1 MSPAIEFD
9 LLTPEVSFQASGDAT
24 VSRTIHP
31 SGLRILSESVPGALS
46 TSLGFWIAVGSRDE
60 DSVAYGSTHFLEHL
74 LFKGTPRRSALDIAI
89 AFDQVGGEHNALTA
103 KEHTCYYAKVQDQ
116 DLSMA
121 IEVLA
126 DMVAASVIDAA
137 EFEVERQVILEE
149 LAMADDDP
157 SDVAHERIT
166 ETVLRDHPLGRPIG
180 GNPDT
185 IRASTRESVLE
196 HYERYYRPHELVVTA
211 AGAVNHQDLVNRV
224 TQALSDAGW
233 DLNVATAPAARRGV
247 SQAEIDRA
255 PQSLVITRP
264 LEQAV
269 VALATHGIRATDERR
284 PALSVL
290 SSVLGGGMSSRLFQ
304 EIRER
309 RGLAYSVYSFAS
321 AYADAGMF
329 GMAAGTSPA
338 HVGDVAGLMTSELRS
353 IAEEGITPEELSRT
367 RGNIAGA
374 SALALESSD
383 TRMMR
388 LGRSELS
395 TGEFVDRDE
404 GLQRLSRVDLSD
416 VQSLAQELLSTPLS
430 AVVVGAVKDGIVDG
444 VIEQDTILSS

>member
-9 LLTPEVSFQASGDAT
+9 LQAPEISFQASGDAT

-46 TSLGFWIAVGSRDE
+46 TSIGFWIAVGSRDE

-116 DLSMA
+116 DLPMA

-126 DMVAASVIDAA
+126 DMVAASVIDAE

-185 IRASTRESVLE
+185 IRASTRDSVLE
-196 HYERYYRPHELVVTA
+196 HYARYYRPHELVVTA
-211 AGAVNHQDLVNRV
+211 AGAVDHGDLVKRV
-224 TQALSDAGW
+224 TQALGDAGW
-233 DLNVATAPAARRGV
+233 DLGATTAPAARRIV
-247 SQAEIDRA
+247 TQADIDRA
-255 PQSLVITRP
+255 PRSLVINRP

-269 VALATHGIRATDERR
+269 VALATHGLRATDERR

-329 GMAAGTSPA
+329 GMAAGTSPS
-338 HVGDVAGLMTSELRS
+338 HVAEVAGLMTTELTS
-353 IAEEGITPEELSRT
+353 IAQEGITAEELART

-383 TRMMR
+383 ARMMR

-404 GLQRLSRVDLSD
+404 GLLRLSRVDLGD
-416 VQSLAQELLSTPLS
+416 VQTLAQELLSTPLS

-444 VIEQDTILSS
+444 VIEKDTIRSS

>member
-9 LLTPEVSFQASGDAT
+9 LQTPEMSFQASGDAT

-233 DLNVATAPAARRGV
+233 DLGVATAPAARRGV

-353 IAEEGITPEELSRT
+353 IAEEGITAEELSRT

-383 TRMMR
+383 ARMMR

-404 GLQRLSRVDLSD
+404 GLRRLSRVDLSD

-444 VIEQDTILSS
+444 VIEHDTIRSS

>member
-9 LLTPEVSFQASGDAT
+9 LQTPEISFQASGDAT

-46 TSLGFWIAVGSRDE
+46 TSIGFWIAVGSRDE

-116 DLSMA
+116 DLPMA

-126 DMVAASVIDAA
+126 DMVAASVIDAE

-185 IRASTRESVLE
+185 IRASTRDSVLE
-196 HYERYYRPHELVVTA
+196 HYARYYRPHELVVTA
-211 AGAVNHQDLVNRV
+211 AGAVDHGDLVKRV
-224 TQALSDAGW
+224 TQALGDAGW
-233 DLNVATAPAARRGV
+233 DLGATTAPAARRIV
-247 SQAEIDRA
+247 TQADIDRA
-255 PQSLVITRP
+255 PRSLVIERP

-269 VALATHGIRATDERR
+269 VALATHGLRATDERR

-329 GMAAGTSPA
+329 GMAAGTSPS
-338 HVGDVAGLMTSELRS
+338 HVAEVAGLMTTELTS
-353 IAEEGITPEELSRT
+353 IAQEGITAEELART

-383 TRMMR
+383 ARMMR

-404 GLQRLSRVDLSD
+404 GLLRLSRVDLGD
-416 VQSLAQELLSTPLS
+416 VQTLAQELLSTPLS

-444 VIEQDTILSS
+444 VIEKDTIRSS

>member
-9 LLTPEVSFQASGDAT
+9 LQTPEMSFQASGDAT

-211 AGAVNHQDLVNRV
+211 AGAVNHQDLVNQV

-233 DLNVATAPAARRGV
+233 DLGVASAPAARRGV

>member
-9 LLTPEVSFQASGDAT
+9 LQTPEMSFQASGDAT

-196 HYERYYRPHELVVTA
+196 HYARYYRPHELVVSA

-233 DLNVATAPAARRGV
+233 DLGVATAPAARRGV

-353 IAEEGITPEELSRT
+353 IAEEGITAEELSRT

-444 VIEQDTILSS
+444 VIEHDTIRSS

>member
-9 LLTPEVSFQASGDAT
+9 LQTPEISWQASGNAT

-46 TSLGFWIAVGSRDE
+46 TSIGFWIAVGSRDE

-89 AFDQVGGEHNALTA
+89 AFDQVGGEHNAMTA

-116 DLSMA
+116 DVSMA

-126 DMVAASVIDAA
+126 DMVAASIIDAA

-166 ETVLRDHPLGRPIG
+166 ETVLRDHALGRPIG
-180 GNPDT
+180 GNPET

-196 HYERYYRPHELVVTA
+196 HYARYYRPDELVVSA
-211 AGAVNHQDLVNRV
+211 AGAINHADLVAQV
-224 TQALSDAGW
+224 TAGLDAAGW
-233 DLNVATAPAARRGV
+233 DLGASSPPAPRRSVEPVVLDMTPRALVV
-247 SQAEIDRA
+247 S
-255 PQSLVITRP
+255 RP

-269 VALATHGIRATDERR
+269 VALATHGIRATDDRR

-309 RGLAYSVYSFAS
+309 RGLAYSVYSYAS

-338 HVGDVAGLMTSELRS
+338 HVSEVAGLMTTELRA
-353 IAEEGITPEELSRT
+353 IAEQGITPDELSRT

-383 TRMMR
+383 ARMMR

-404 GLQRLSRVDLSD
+404 GLERLSRVELSD
-416 VQSLAQELLSTPLS
+416 VQALAVELLSTPLS
-430 AVVVGAVKDGIVDG
+430 AVVVGAVKDGIVDD
-444 VIEQDTILSS
+444 VIDRATPSSS

>member
-9 LLTPEVSFQASGDAT
+9 LQTPEMSFQASGDAT

-211 AGAVNHQDLVNRV
+211 AGAVNHADLVNRV
-224 TQALSDAGW
+224 TRALSDAGW
-233 DLNVATAPAARRGV
+233 DLGVATAPAARRGV

>member
-211 AGAVNHQDLVNRV
+211 AGAVNHQDLVNQV

-233 DLNVATAPAARRGV
+233 DLGVATAPAARRGV

>member
-9 LLTPEVSFQASGDAT
+9 LQTPEMSFQASGDAT

-46 TSLGFWIAVGSRDE
+46 TSIGFWIAVGSRDE

-116 DLSMA
+116 DVSMA

-126 DMVAASVIDAA
+126 DMVAASIIDAA

-166 ETVLRDHPLGRPIG
+166 ETVLRDHALGRPIG
-180 GNPDT
+180 GNPET
-185 IRASTRESVLE
+185 IRGSTRESVLE
-196 HYERYYRPHELVVTA
+196 HYARYYRPDELVVSA
-211 AGAVNHQDLVNRV
+211 AGAINHADLVAQV
-224 TQALSDAGW
+224 TAGLDAAGW
-233 DLNVATAPAARRGV
+233 DLGASSPPAPRRSVEPMVLDTTPRALVV
-247 SQAEIDRA
+247 S
-255 PQSLVITRP
+255 RP

-269 VALATHGIRATDERR
+269 VALATHGIRATDDRR

-309 RGLAYSVYSFAS
+309 RGLAYSVYSYAS

-338 HVGDVAGLMTSELRS
+338 HVSEVAGLMTMELRA
-353 IAEEGITPEELSRT
+353 IAEQGITPDELNRT

-383 TRMMR
+383 ARMMR

-404 GLQRLSRVDLSD
+404 GLERLSRVELSD
-416 VQSLAQELLSTPLS
+416 VQDLAAELLSTPMS
-430 AVVVGAVKDGIVDG
+430 AVVVGAVKDGIVDD
-444 VIEQDTILSS
+444 VIDRATPSSS

>member
-9 LLTPEVSFQASGDAT
+9 LHTPEISFQASGEAT
-24 VSRTIHP
+24 VSRSVLP

-46 TSLGFWIAVGSRDE
+46 TSIGFWIAVGSRDE
-60 DSVAYGSTHFLEHL
+60 DSVAFGSTHFLEHL

-89 AFDQVGGEHNALTA
+89 AFDEVGGEHNALTA

-116 DLSMA
+116 DLPMA

-185 IRASTRESVLE
+185 IRASTRDSVLE
-196 HYERYYRPHELVVTA
+196 HYARYYRPHELVVTA
-211 AGAVNHQDLVNRV
+211 AGAVDHRDLVNRV

-233 DLNVATAPAARRGV
+233 DLGVSSAPASRRGV
-247 SQAEIDRA
+247 TQAEIDRA
-255 PQSLVITRP
+255 PRSLVITRP

-269 VALATHGIRATDERR
+269 VALATHGLRATDERR

-338 HVGDVAGLMTSELRS
+338 HVAEVAGLMTTELSS
-353 IAEEGITPEELSRT
+353 IAQDGITAEELSRT

-383 TRMMR
+383 ARMMR

-404 GLQRLSRVDLSD
+404 GLLRLSRVDLSD
-416 VQSLAQELLSTPLS
+416 VQVLAQELLSTPLS

-444 VIEQDTILSS
+444 VIDQDTIRSS

>member
-1 MSPAIEFD
+1 MSPAIDFD
-9 LLTPEVSFQASGDAT
+9 LQTPEISFQASGDAT
-24 VSRTIHP
+24 VSRTVHP

-46 TSLGFWIAVGSRDE
+46 TSIGFWIAVGSRDE
-60 DSVAYGSTHFLEHL
+60 DSVAFGSTHFLEHL
-74 LFKGTPRRSALDIAI
+74 LFKGTPRRSALEIAI

-116 DLSMA
+116 DLPMA

-126 DMVAASVIDAA
+126 DMVAASVIDAQ

-166 ETVLRDHPLGRPIG
+166 ESVLRDHPLGRPIG
-180 GNPDT
+180 GNPAT
-185 IRASTRESVLE
+185 IRASTRDSVLE
-196 HYERYYRPHELVVTA
+196 HYARYYRPHELVVTA
-211 AGAVNHQDLVNRV
+211 AGAVDHRDLVNLV
-224 TQALSDAGW
+224 TRALSDAGW
-233 DLNVATAPAARRGV
+233 DLDASSPPASRRDVATAALERT
-247 SQAEIDRA
+247 
-255 PQSLVITRP
+255 PQSIVISRP

-269 VALATHGIRATDERR
+269 VALATHGLRATDERR

-338 HVGDVAGLMTSELRS
+338 HVAEVAGLMTTELS
-353 IAEEGITPEELSRT
+353 AIAQEGITPEELSRT

-383 TRMMR
+383 ARMMR

-404 GLQRLSRVDLSD
+404 GLVRLSRVELGD
-416 VQSLAQELLSTPLS
+416 VQALAQDLFSTPLS
-430 AVVVGAVKDGIVDG
+430 AVVVGPVKDGIVDG
-444 VIEQDTILSS
+444 VIDQETIRSS

>member
-9 LLTPEVSFQASGDAT
+9 FQTPELSFTASGGAT

-46 TSLGFWIAVGSRDE
+46 TSIGFWIAVGSRDE
-60 DSVAYGSTHFLEHL
+60 ESIAYGSTHFLEHL

-89 AFDQVGGEHNALTA
+89 AFDEVGGEHNALTA

-116 DLSMA
+116 DLPMA

-126 DMVAASVIDAA
+126 DMVAASVLDAS

-166 ETVLRDHPLGRPIG
+166 EIVLRQHPLGRPIG

-185 IRASTRESVLE
+185 IRASTRDSVME
-196 HYERYYRPHELVVTA
+196 HYLRYYRPHELVVTA
-211 AGAVNHQDLVNRV
+211 AGAVDHSDLVARV
-224 TQALSDAGW
+224 TSALTEAGW
-233 DLNVATAPAARRGV
+233 DLGTMGAPARRRSSELAIV
-247 SQAEIDRA
+247 DRTPQA
-255 PQSLVITRP
+255 LVVERP

-269 VALATHGIRATDERR
+269 VALATHGLRATDQKRS
-284 PALSVL
+284 ALSVL

-309 RGLAYSVYSFAS
+309 RGLAYSVYSFS
-321 AYADAGMF
+321 SSYADAGMF

-338 HVGDVAGLMTSELRS
+338 HVDIVAGLMTDELTS
-353 IAEEGITPEELSRT
+353 LAHSGITEDELART

-383 TRMMR
+383 ARMMR

-404 GLQRLSRVDLSD
+404 GLLRLSKVELGD
-416 VQSLAQELLSTPLS
+416 VQELAQELLSTPLS
-430 AVVVGAVKDGIVDG
+430 AVVVGAVPAGIVDE
-444 VIEQDTILSS
+444 VIGRTTTPAS

>member
-9 LLTPEVSFQASGDAT
+9 LQTPEMSFQASGDAT

-46 TSLGFWIAVGSRDE
+46 TSIGFWIAVGSRDE

-116 DLSMA
+116 DLPMA

-126 DMVAASVIDAA
+126 DMVAASVIDAS

-196 HYERYYRPHELVVTA
+196 HYARYYRPHELVVTA
-211 AGAVNHQDLVNRV
+211 AGAVDHKDLVKRV

-233 DLNVATAPAARRGV
+233 DLGVSSAPASRRGV
-247 SQAEIDRA
+247 AQAEIDRA

-338 HVGDVAGLMTSELRS
+338 HVAEVAGLMTTELSS
-353 IAEEGITPEELSRT
+353 IAHQGITAEELSRT

-383 TRMMR
+383 ARMMR

-404 GLQRLSRVDLSD
+404 GLQRLSRVDLGD

-444 VIEQDTILSS
+444 VIEQDTIRSS

>member
-9 LLTPEVSFQASGDAT
+9 LQTPEMSFQASGDAT

-196 HYERYYRPHELVVTA
+196 HYARYYRPHELVVSA
-211 AGAVNHQDLVNRV
+211 AGAVNHADLVNRV

-233 DLNVATAPAARRGV
+233 DLGVATAPAARRGV

>member
-9 LLTPEVSFQASGDAT
+9 LQTPEISFQASGDAT

-46 TSLGFWIAVGSRDE
+46 TSIGFWIAVGSRDE

-116 DLSMA
+116 DLPMA

-126 DMVAASVIDAA
+126 DMVAASVIDAE

-185 IRASTRESVLE
+185 IRASTRDSVLE
-196 HYERYYRPHELVVTA
+196 HYARYYRPHELVVTA
-211 AGAVNHQDLVNRV
+211 AGAVDHGDLVKRV
-224 TQALSDAGW
+224 TQALGDAGW
-233 DLNVATAPAARRGV
+233 DLGATTAPAARRIV
-247 SQAEIDRA
+247 TQADIDRA
-255 PQSLVITRP
+255 PRSLVIERP

-269 VALATHGIRATDERR
+269 VALATHGLRATDERR

-329 GMAAGTSPA
+329 GMAAGTSPS
-338 HVGDVAGLMTSELRS
+338 HVAEVAGLMTTELTS
-353 IAEEGITPEELSRT
+353 IAQEGITPEELART

-383 TRMMR
+383 ARMMR

-404 GLQRLSRVDLSD
+404 GLLRLSRVDLGD
-416 VQSLAQELLSTPLS
+416 VQTLAQELLSTPLS

-444 VIEQDTILSS
+444 VIEKDTIRSS

>member
-9 LLTPEVSFQASGDAT
+9 LQTPEMSFQASGDAT

-185 IRASTRESVLE
+185 IRGSTRESVLE

-233 DLNVATAPAARRGV
+233 DLGVATAPAARRGV
-247 SQAEIDRA
+247 SQAEINRA

-353 IAEEGITPEELSRT
+353 IAEEGITAEELSRT

-383 TRMMR
+383 ARMMR

-404 GLQRLSRVDLSD
+404 GLRRLSRVDLSD

-444 VIEQDTILSS
+444 VIEHDTIRSS

>member
-9 LLTPEVSFQASGDAT
+9 LQTPEMSFQASGDAT